1 MQHQIFDSTHIFDG
15 LGAVLIKRLAQINT
29 RIWEQFADQQLAA
42 VALQCDAGV
51 NELRLISQAQSLND
65 IIVGQAQLAQEYA
78 ERVMAHTR
86 RTVSVL
92 AVKPVDFVSQAA
104 PAAHKTPANPAETAA
119 ARARTAP
126 ARKQ

>member
-1 MQHQIFDSTHIFDG
+1 MQHQIFESTHIFDG

-29 RIWEQFADQQLAA
+29 RIWDQFADQHLAA

-51 NELRLISQAQSLND
+51 NQLRLISQAQSLND

-86 RTVSVL
+86 RTV
-92 AVKPVDFVSQAA
+92 AVPRRQVG
-104 PAAHKTPANPAETAA
+104 
-119 ARARTAP
+119 
-126 ARKQ
+126 